1 MYQIQGLGFE
11 LVHVHAVVGMFYI
24 LGEEYGLRSGA
35 TELKFSFWEVFFFTC
50 AFHFAQDSWDKGVFN
65 II

>member
-1 MYQIQGLGFE
+1 M
-11 LVHVHAVVGMFYI
+11 HAVVGMFYI
-24 LGEEYGLRSGA
+24 LGKEYGLRSGA

-50 AFHFAQDSWDKGVFN
+50 AFHFAQDSWDKGVLN